1 VIRTG
6 IRRLRHGVE
15 TVDHRVVDI
24 YRSSW
29 THDPELWRQFGE
41 PGMALADEHL
51 DALWRFVSERGIA
64 MTLVVYPWPDQ
75 ILRRE
80 RDCVQVTHWRDW
92 TALRGI
98 GFVDLFPVFLD
109 TGSAEQVVAD
119 FYIRGDMHW
128 NQRGHELVARNV
140 LERLRL

>member
-1 VIRTG
+1 
-6 IRRLRHGVE
+6 
-15 TVDHRVVDI
+15 
-24 YRSSW
+24 
-29 THDPELWRQFGE
+29 
-41 PGMALADEHL
+41 
-51 DALWRFVSERGIA
+51 

-128 NQRGHELVARNV
+128 NQRGHELVARKV